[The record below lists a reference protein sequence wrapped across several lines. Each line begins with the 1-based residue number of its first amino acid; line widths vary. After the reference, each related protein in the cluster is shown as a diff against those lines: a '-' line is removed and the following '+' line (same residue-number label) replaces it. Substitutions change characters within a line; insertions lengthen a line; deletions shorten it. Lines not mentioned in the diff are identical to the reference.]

1 MSATCMLKAT
11 IDSHQL
17 EQVSHVYELR
27 DAQQEILRQ
36 SVHAKRIEGQGASD
50 LGDKL

>member
-1 MSATCMLKAT
+1 MLKAT
-11 IDSHQL
+11 IDLHQL
-17 EQVSHVYELR
+17 EQVSQVCKLK

-36 SVHAKRIEGQGASD
+36 SVHVERIVGQGARD